1 MKNICITIHHEGT
14 FAYNPLSY
22 EYGDVDVVE
31 NVNLGNC
38 NYERLMKIV
47 KECCLFPVHD
57 MYFCA
62 PKVDIGKHLKS
73 LRNDSELANFVKLA
87 YDNGCKVEL
96 YVEHHGYDVMAD
108 GELEIEVVDEELDD
122 EIEMEDVSEYV
133 GLDYV
138 GEEDVEIPNTR
149 LNDTFLNKLVD
160 GKFISDKDFRAKVDT
175 QSSSSRNVDDSSVDD
190 RFEVKEGF
198 SYLVYNPKLPW
209 NEMAPL
215 LGMKFEHPDQLKDF
229 TCKWIAK
236 QFAAEVLKNPK
247 ISYRQMMVA
256 DVREKFF
263 INDYKDEILSTNP
276 GSSVQL
282 DVDTMDDGETQFKRM
297 YIYLKGVLL
306 NLHFSPCLM
315 ELNIK
320 IVHLSFIVTITDL
333 RIKKVVESALAA

>member
-14 FAYNPLSY
+14 FAYNALSY

-47 KECCLFPVHD
+47 KECCLFPVH
-57 MYFCA
+57 
-62 PKVDIGKHLKS
+62 
-73 LRNDSELANFVKLA
+73 
-87 YDNGCKVEL
+87 
-96 YVEHHGYDVMAD
+96 VEHHGYDVMAD
-108 GELEIEVVDEELDD
+108 GELEMEVVDEELDD

-175 QSSSSRNVDDSSVDD
+175 QSSSSRNVYDSSVDD
-190 RFEVKEGF
+190 RFEVKEGCSSQKVKQKVVEDIGTPNSKSKQSTSNAKSPKGGVPMTPKSKKSTSKKSQSPKTPKSKKSTSKKILGKF
-198 SYLVYNPKLPW
+198 QIKTLVPTHTCSENF
-209 NEMAPL
+209 N
-215 LGMKFEHPDQLKDF
+215 LGSLV
-229 TCKWIAK
+229 TCNWIAK

-256 DVREKFF
+256 DVSEKFF

-282 DVDTMDDGETQFKRM
+282 DVDTMDDGETQFIFLGHHRKR
-297 YIYLKGVLL
+297 LVGFAGVR
-306 NLHFSPCLM
+306 
-315 ELNIK
+315 E
-320 IVHLSFIVTITDL
+320 VLSTTGDH
-333 RIKKVVESALAA
+333 KSNGWE

>member
-31 NVNLGNC
+31 NANLGNC
-38 NYERLMKIV
+38 NFERLMKIV
-47 KECCLFPVHD
+47 KECCLFPVHG

-96 YVEHHGYDVMAD
+96 YIEHHGYDVMAD
-108 GELEIEVVDEELDD
+108 GELEMEVVDEELDD

-190 RFEVKEGF
+190 RF
-198 SYLVYNPKLPW
+198 N
-209 NEMAPL
+209 
-215 LGMKFEHPDQLKDF
+215 
-229 TCKWIAK
+229 
-236 QFAAEVLKNPK
+236 
-247 ISYRQMMVA
+247 
-256 DVREKFF
+256 
-263 INDYKDEILSTNP
+263 
-276 GSSVQL
+276 
-282 DVDTMDDGETQFKRM
+282 
-297 YIYLKGVLL
+297 
-306 NLHFSPCLM
+306 
-315 ELNIK
+315 
-320 IVHLSFIVTITDL
+320 
-333 RIKKVVESALAA
+333 

>member
-14 FAYNPLSY
+14 FAYNPFSY

-62 PKVDIGKHLKS
+62 FKVDI
-73 LRNDSELANFVKLA
+73 
-87 YDNGCKVEL
+87 
-96 YVEHHGYDVMAD
+96 VEHHGYDVMAD
-108 GELEIEVVDEELDD
+108 GELE
-122 EIEMEDVSEYV
+122 MEDVSEYV
-133 GLDYV
+133 GLDYI

-175 QSSSSRNVDDSSVDD
+175 QSISSRNVDDSSMDD
-190 RFEVKEGF
+190 RFE
-198 SYLVYNPKLPW
+198 LW
-209 NEMAPL
+209 
-215 LGMKFEHPDQLKDF
+215 
-229 TCKWIAK
+229 
-236 QFAAEVLKNPK
+236 
-247 ISYRQMMVA
+247 
-256 DVREKFF
+256 
-263 INDYKDEILSTNP
+263 DYKDDILSTNP

-306 NLHFSPCLM
+306 NLHFSPCLL

-320 IVHLSFIVTITDL
+320 IVHLSSIVTITDL
-333 RIKKVVESALAA
+333 KIKKVVESALAA